1 MRAVAKSVT
10 DADDLDRLFERM
22 KQERGTL
29 DILFANAGT
38 GVLVP
43 LTEITSEHYDET
55 YDINVKSTIFTVQKG
70 LKLMGQGG

>member
-1 MRAVAKSVT
+1 VRAVAKSVT

-38 GVLVP
+38 GALVP
-43 LTEITSEHYDET
+43 LTEITSEYYDET